1 MKIDHETLHK
11 IAHLARLEI
20 KPEEEPEMLKKLESV
35 LNWMEQL
42 NEIDTEYVAPL
53 THMTAEINSFREDEA
68 KITISREEGLSNA
81 PKHDE
86 KYFRVSKVM

>member
-1 MKIDHETLHK
+1 MKIDHDTLHK

-20 KPEEEPEMLKKLESV
+20 TAAEEPQMLKKLEGV

-42 NEIDTEYVAPL
+42 NEIDTENVAPL
-53 THMTAEINSFREDEA
+53 THMTQEINALRDDEA
-68 KITISREEGLSNA
+68 KITINREEGLSNS

-86 KYFRVSKVM
+86 KYFRVAKVM